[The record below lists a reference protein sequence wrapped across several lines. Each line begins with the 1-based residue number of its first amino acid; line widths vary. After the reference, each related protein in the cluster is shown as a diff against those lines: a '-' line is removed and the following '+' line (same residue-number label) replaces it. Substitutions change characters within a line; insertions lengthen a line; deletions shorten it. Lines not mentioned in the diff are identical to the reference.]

1 MVALR
6 LGRMGFRQALA
17 VQNLLARALIEK
29 HTRCRQEVCANK
41 EEKPEPGAEVSGL
54 DEVKGQNVVL
64 FVEHDPV
71 YTVGIR
77 RKGYTDNDKH
87 RLMSLGADYI
97 ETNRGG
103 LVTFHGPGRL
113 VAYPIIHLKDF
124 RLGLRQYIENLE
136 KTIIET
142 CRGFGV
148 EAGITPD
155 TGVWVEDR
163 KIATIGVHGSRYVT
177 THGVALNCNTD
188 LTWFRHIV
196 PCGCEGKGVT
206 SLSDELGYDV
216 SILETTEPFLE
227 AFASNFGFTVTRS

>member
-1 MVALR
+1 MFNRTQHISGDESGMAVVALR

-29 HTRCRQEVCANK
+29 HARCRQKVCAK
-41 EEKPEPGAEVSGL
+41 KDDRPEFDIEVSGPGIEVSGL
-54 DEVKGQNVVL
+54 DEMEGHNVIL

-77 RKGYTDNDKH
+77 RKGYTDDGRH
-87 RLMSLGADYI
+87 RLTSLGADYI

-103 LVTFHGPGRL
+103 LVTYHGPGQL
-113 VAYPIIHLKDF
+113 VAYPIMHLKDF
-124 RLGLRQYIENLE
+124 RLGLRQYIEKLE

-148 EAGITPD
+148 RAGITPD

-163 KIATIGVHGSRYVT
+163 KIAAIGMYF
-177 THGVALNCNTD
+177 C
-188 LTWFRHIV
+188 
-196 PCGCEGKGVT
+196 
-206 SLSDELGYDV
+206 
-216 SILETTEPFLE
+216 
-227 AFASNFGFTVTRS
+227 

>member
-1 MVALR
+1 MYLCIAPM
-6 LGRMGFRQALA
+6 GRFYY
-17 VQNLLARALIEK
+17 
-29 HTRCRQEVCANK
+29 
-41 EEKPEPGAEVSGL
+41 PETQRFINAFIIIIII
-54 DEVKGQNVVL
+54 KGQNVVL

-77 RKGYTDNDKH
+77 RKGYTDDDRH
-87 RLMSLGADYI
+87 RLTSLGADYI

-103 LVTFHGPGRL
+103 LVTYHGPGQL

-155 TGVWVEDR
+155 TGVWVEDK
-163 KIATIGVHGSRYVT
+163 KIAAIGM
-177 THGVALNCNTD
+177 CIFM
-188 LTWFRHIV
+188 LT
-196 PCGCEGKGVT
+196 KT
-206 SLSDELGYDV
+206 SLHY
-216 SILETTEPFLE
+216 
-227 AFASNFGFTVTRS
+227 TVA